1 MLKYEKTKEQLKSE
15 YRVRNVQF
23 RGNVIVVLKTQ
34 RTLREILEKA
44 QEMAGP
50 TTFWDIFFKKED
62 IEIAPDP
69 TDLIWENMNVKRLD
83 RVRNVIISLTCT
95 FLMSCLCFGAIYGL
109 NVAKSSVGPPPSE
122 GQNAPK
128 VQSEEMVAELKYRN
142 FLISQLIGILI
153 PKINRVL
160 SVVTIRLTEFEKHE
174 TKTANNLSTAIKLT
188 IAKFADT
195 SLVPV
200 LVNLTFK
207 NW

>member
-1 MLKYEKTKEQLKSE
+1 
-15 YRVRNVQF
+15 
-23 RGNVIVVLKTQ
+23 
-34 RTLREILEKA
+34 
-44 QEMAGP
+44 MAGP

-109 NVAKSSVGPPPSE
+109 NVAKSSAGPPPS
-122 GQNAPK
+122 GDPKAPNVPIK
-128 VQSEEMVAELKYRN
+128 ENTLKEAELKYRN

-153 PKINRVL
+153 PKINGVL

-200 LVNLTFK
+200 LVNLTFN
-207 NW
+207 NWDLNNELI